1 MFGPRQLPLLVTAGA
16 RLVPLPRWAE
26 AGDLRES
33 DLVGAPSEASNV
45 DDATLAA
52 AVATGDQAALET
64 VFERYG
70 GAVRS
75 MALRVLRNDAL
86 ADDTVQE
93 VFVGFWNAPDR
104 FDPGRGSLRT
114 FLLTLAHRRAVDIVR
129 SEQARLNREEKVPDD
144 VSYSIDD
151 EVWSR
156 TVSEEVREAV
166 AALDE
171 GEREAISLA
180 YFGGL
185 TYIEVAERLGL
196 PEGTVKSRI
205 RSGMRRL
212 GTMLA
217 EVAS

>member
-1 MFGPRQLPLLVTAGA
+1 MVGRGLEPV
-16 RLVPLPRWAE
+16 VV
-26 AGDLRES
+26 S
-33 DLVGAPSEASNV
+33 DLVGARSEAGNV
-45 DDATLAA
+45 DDAALAA
-52 AVATGDQAALET
+52 AVATRDQAALEK

-75 MALRVLRNDAL
+75 IALRVLRNEAL
-86 ADDTVQE
+86 AEDTVQE
-93 VFVGFWNAPDR
+93 VFVAFWNAPDR

-114 FLLTLAHRRAVDIVR
+114 FLLTLAHRRAIDIVR
-129 SEQARLNREEKVPDD
+129 SEQARFNREEKVRDD
-144 VSYSIDD
+144 VPPSIDE

-166 AALDE
+166 AALSE

-185 TYIEVAERLGL
+185 TYVEVAERLGL

-217 EVAS
+217 EVAL

>member
-1 MFGPRQLPLLVTAGA
+1 VGA
-16 RLVPLPRWAE
+16 RSE
-26 AGDLRES
+26 AG
-33 DLVGAPSEASNV
+33 NV
-45 DDATLAA
+45 DDAALAA
-52 AVATGDQAALET
+52 AVATRDQAGLEK

-75 MALRVLRNDAL
+75 IALRVLRNEAL
-86 ADDTVQE
+86 AEDTVQE
-93 VFVGFWNAPDR
+93 VFVAFWNAPDR

-129 SEQARLNREEKVPDD
+129 SEQARFNREEKVRDD
-144 VSYSIDD
+144 VPPSIDE

-156 TVSEEVREAV
+156 TVSAEVREAV
-166 AALDE
+166 AALSE

-185 TYIEVAERLGL
+185 TYVEVAERLGL

>member
-1 MFGPRQLPLLVTAGA
+1 MGTTS
-16 RLVPLPRWAE
+16 E
-26 AGDLRES
+26 
-33 DLVGAPSEASNV
+33 PSNH

-52 AVATGDQAALET
+52 RISDGDQRALET
-64 VFERYG
+64 VFELYG

-75 MALRVLRNDAL
+75 MALRVLKNESL
-86 ADDTVQE
+86 AEDTVQE
-93 VFVGFWNAPDR
+93 VFVGLWNSPDR

-114 FLLTLAHRRAVDIVR
+114 FLITLAHRRAVDAVR
-129 SEQARLNREEKVPDD
+129 SEQARFNREEKVPDD
-144 VSYSIDD
+144 VPSSIDE

-156 TVSEEVREAV
+156 AVSETVRDAV
-166 AALDE
+166 AALDH

-185 TYIEVAERLGL
+185 TYVDVAKRLGL

-205 RSGMRRL
+205 RSAMKRL
-212 GTMLA
+212 KVSLT

>member
-1 MFGPRQLPLLVTAGA
+1 MV
-16 RLVPLPRWAE
+16 
-26 AGDLRES
+26 
-33 DLVGAPSEASNV
+33 APSEGRNV
-45 DDATLAA
+45 DDAALAA
-52 AVATGDQAALET
+52 AVATRDQAALEK
-64 VFERYG
+64 VFEMYG

-75 MALRVLRNDAL
+75 MALRVLRNETL
-86 ADDTVQE
+86 AEDTVQE
-93 VFVGFWNAPDR
+93 VFVSFWNAADR

-114 FLLTLAHRRAVDIVR
+114 FLLTLAHRRAIDIVR
-129 SEQARLNREEKVPDD
+129 SEQARYNREEKIPED
-144 VSYSIDD
+144 VAPSIDE

-156 TVSEEVREAV
+156 TVSHEVREAV
-166 AALDE
+166 ATLSE

-185 TYIEVAERLGL
+185 TYVEVAERLGV

>member
-1 MFGPRQLPLLVTAGA
+1 MGA
-16 RLVPLPRWAE
+16 H
-26 AGDLRES
+26 
-33 DLVGAPSEASNV
+33 SETSNV
-45 DDATLAA
+45 DDAALAA
-52 AVATGDQAALET
+52 AVSKGDQTALEE
-64 VFERYG
+64 VFDRYG

-75 MALRVLRNDAL
+75 MALRVLRSEAL
-86 ADDTVQE
+86 AEDTVQE
-93 VFVGFWNAPDR
+93 VFVSFWNTPDR

-114 FLLTLAHRRAVDIVR
+114 FLLTLAHRRAIDIVR
-129 SEQARLNREEKVPDD
+129 SEQARFNREEKVPED
-144 VSYSIDD
+144 VPPSIDD

-156 TVSEEVREAV
+156 TVSAEVREAV
-166 AALDE
+166 AALSE

>member
-1 MFGPRQLPLLVTAGA
+1 MGTTS
-16 RLVPLPRWAE
+16 E
-26 AGDLRES
+26 
-33 DLVGAPSEASNV
+33 PSNH

-52 AVATGDQAALET
+52 RISDGDQRALET
-64 VFERYG
+64 VFELYG

-75 MALRVLRNDAL
+75 MALRVLKNESL
-86 ADDTVQE
+86 AEDTVQE
-93 VFVGFWNAPDR
+93 VFVGLWNSPDR

-114 FLLTLAHRRAVDIVR
+114 FLITLAHRRAVDAVR
-129 SEQARLNREEKVPDD
+129 SEQARFNREEKVPDD
-144 VSYSIDD
+144 VPSSIDE

-156 TVSEEVREAV
+156 AVSETVRDAV
-166 AALDE
+166 AALDD

-185 TYIEVAERLGL
+185 TYVDVAKRLGL

-205 RSGMRRL
+205 RSAMKRL
-212 GTMLA
+212 KVSLT